1 MAKKLLLLFLDLE
14 VPMISQAQIVFP
26 VPGRISQ
33 FAGGGGDQNCDLGLC
48 PGPVPKL
55 FAICCPMQS
64 IATKIVLEVL
74 AFCAYWARCIR
85 SLQMLLGFELL
96 EVQEMSK

>member
-26 VPGRISQ
+26 VPGRNSQ

-48 PGPVPKL
+48 PGPVPKTCL
-55 FAICCPMQS
+55 
-64 IATKIVLEVL
+64 TKILLMSRYLFWSEVKLASILQVSKVYPRVVLEL
-74 AFCAYWARCIR
+74 SHKC
-85 SLQMLLGFELL
+85 L
-96 EVQEMSK
+96 